1 MKFSL
6 GTKALTCALVAAL
19 LSLGGA
25 WMMSVA
31 IKLMSDSNSVQAA
44 SPAPNAF
51 STLVATP
58 EIINQGHE
66 FFGQSCS
73 ECHGDDAH
81 GDEGPDLHRLSISNA
96 RIAATI
102 KKGIKGEMPTFS
114 KKYNDVQIAA
124 LVTYL
129 RTLQ

>member
-1 MKFSL
+1 MNSL
-6 GTKALTCALVAAL
+6 GTKALACALAAAL
-19 LSLGGA
+19 LSLGSA
-25 WMMSVA
+25 WLLSVG
-31 IKLMSDSNSVQAA
+31 IKLLPDSTPSQAA
-44 SPAPNAF
+44 SPPPTAS

-58 EIINQGHE
+58 EMINQGHQ

-81 GDEGPDLHRLSISNA
+81 GDEGPDLHNLSISNA

-124 LVTYL
+124 LVSYL